1 MKTTLPEVLA
11 PAGSPECLTAA
22 VRCGAA
28 AVYLGV
34 EEFNARRN
42 AHNFTIDSLGEAVAY
57 CHARGVAVHLTL
69 NTLLREDEIDR
80 AVEVAVAAAKCG
92 VDALIVQD
100 VGLCRRL
107 RTVMP
112 DMALHAST
120 QLSCHTPEG
129 VKFLRDVGFTRVVLA
144 REMSREEIAVCANLG
159 VELEVFVHGALCM
172 SVSGQC
178 YFSAMLG
185 SRSGNRGA
193 CAQPCRLPFE
203 PTRENPRPCPADQ
216 AALSLKDNCLV
227 AYVQDL
233 AALGVA
239 SFKIE
244 GRMKRPEYVAAA
256 TAVYAAAVRGKTVS
270 GAELERLKS
279 VFSRSGFTDGYY
291 TSHRDGGMF
300 GVRRHED
307 VTAAAPVLKELARL
321 YEKETPLVG
330 IAIGLT
336 VSDSESRVTVTDEDG
351 NTVTVCGEGGVV
363 ATNRPLDPERAKEQL
378 SKTGGTPFYATEVR
392 CTIGEGLTMP
402 MSAINAL
409 RRQALEELTAVRS
422 APSPVAC
429 DMSAVPPTVACKN
442 PDTTKRVARLAS
454 ADQWSADLNA
464 DAVILPLSTDADA
477 IRAVAAVTA
486 VGVEI
491 PRGMFGQEERI
502 RQQLAKAKEAGAAF
516 ALCGNV
522 GALSLAKEVG
532 LTAVGGFGLNL
543 TNRDAIV
550 FYAEGGLAAATL
562 SMELTFGQMRRLT
575 PSPIPVGV
583 MVYGHQPLMLTRNC
597 PRRCVGG
604 SCSDCHHQGITDRTG
619 TAFPVTCA
627 GGCAEVLNSVPLWW
641 GDKTDEIPPA
651 DFHLFHF
658 TVEDASRCAAVLAAY
673 KQGGK
678 PPAAITR
685 GLYKRGVE

>member
-1 MKTTLPEVLA
+1 MKHTLPEILA

-42 AHNFTIDSLGEAVAY
+42 AHNFTIDSLAEAVAY
-57 CHARGVAVHLTL
+57 CHARGAAVHLTL
-69 NTLLREDEIDR
+69 NTLLREDEITR
-80 AVEVAVAAAKCG
+80 AVEVAAAAAGCG

-100 VGLCRRL
+100 VGLARRL
-107 RTVMP
+107 RAVMP
-112 DMALHAST
+112 AMPLHAST
-120 QLSCHTPEG
+120 QLTCHTPEG
-129 VKFLRDVGFTRVVLA
+129 VKFLRDVGFTRVVLS
-144 REMSREEIAVCANLG
+144 REMSREEIAACADLG

-203 PTRENPRPCPADQ
+203 PTRENPRPCPADK

-227 AYVQDL
+227 EYIREL
-233 AALGVA
+233 AELGVA

-256 TAVYAAAVRGKTVS
+256 TAVYAAAVRGETVS
-270 GAELERLKS
+270 EAELERLKS
-279 VFSRSGFTDGYY
+279 VFSRSGFTTGYY
-291 TSHRDGGMF
+291 TSNRDDSMF

-307 VTAAAPVLKELARL
+307 VTAAAPVLKELAHL

-330 IAIGLT
+330 IAVGLT
-336 VSDSESRVTVTDEDG
+336 VSEAESQLVVSDG
-351 NTVTVCGEGGVV
+351 DHTVTVGGEGGVI
-363 ATNRPLDPERAKEQL
+363 ATNRPLDPARAEEQL
-378 SKTGGTPFYATEVR
+378 RKTGGTPYFVTEATVA
-392 CTIGEGLTMP
+392 ISEGLTLP

-409 RRQALEELTAVRS
+409 RRQALEQLTTVRS
-422 APSPVAC
+422 IPSPVAC
-429 DMSAVPPTVACKN
+429 DLSAVPPVAAGKL
-442 PDTTKRVARLAS
+442 PSAPKTVARLAS
-454 ADQWSADLNA
+454 ADQWSAEMKA
-464 DAVILPLSTDADA
+464 DAVILPLNTDEST

-491 PRGMFGQEERI
+491 PRGMFGQEETI
-502 RQQLAKAKEAGAAF
+502 RRRLAKAKAAGATF

-522 GALSLAKEVG
+522 GALPLAKEAG
-532 LTAVGGFGLNL
+532 LTALGGFGLNL
-543 TNRDAIV
+543 TNRDALA
-550 FYAEGGLAAATL
+550 FYAERGLDAATL
-562 SMELTFGQMRRLT
+562 SMELTFGQMRGLT
-575 PSPIPVGV
+575 PSPLPVGV

-597 PRRCVGG
+597 PRKCAGA
-604 SCSDCHHQGITDRTG
+604 SCGDCHSQGITDRTG
-619 TAFPVTCA
+619 TAFPVMCA

-641 GDKTDEIPPA
+641 GDKMSEIPAA

-658 TVEDASRCAAVLAAY
+658 TVEDAARCAAVMEAY
-673 KQGGK
+673 AQGGK
-678 PPAAITR
+678 PPVAITR